1 MKYIHRPFCRKMILE
16 VFPLQYLR
24 ISRTV
29 LVTYGD
35 DTDPQMINCIIHKH
49 NSDHTCTV
57 IGQCWSSSSITFS
70 VIRSIAMRSEL
81 KAVALSSGSST
92 SASSAL
98 NISVRSFWPVMT

>member
-35 DTDPQMINCIIHKH
+35 DTDPQMINCIIYKH
-49 NSDHTCTV
+49 TA
-57 IGQCWSSSSITFS
+57 ITLAPLLVNVGRLVPLPF
-70 VIRSIAMRSEL
+70 L
-81 KAVALSSGSST
+81 
-92 SASSAL
+92 
-98 NISVRSFWPVMT
+98 